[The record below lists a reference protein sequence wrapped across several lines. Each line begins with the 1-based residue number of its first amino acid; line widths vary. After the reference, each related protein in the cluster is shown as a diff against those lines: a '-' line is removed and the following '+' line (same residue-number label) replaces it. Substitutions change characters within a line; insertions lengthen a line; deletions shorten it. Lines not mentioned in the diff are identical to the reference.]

1 MIQHNYSWRMC
12 GSHMGKH
19 PLQLHICSITAEPS
33 SRTAPSKLCVR
44 RPQFPFEREAP
55 AGARAIDGS
64 PATLCAISLSTPVG
78 LSLTLSGTKRHKGSE
93 HRGKRARGG
102 SADALIAVEHV
113 VAFRFGFCRVRAAEA
128 SLQRMSSVHSQLIR
142 LSTELACNALCS
154 FACYVSALT

>member
-1 MIQHNYSWRMC
+1 MFTKGPTLSEDLPGIVSNFLELRTSYHTHGSGQGSVRCSSSPAPSTPQRCWMCKAQPSMRKGRLVLFLIHTMIQHNYSWRMC

-64 PATLCAISLSTPVG
+64 PATLCAISLSTP
-78 LSLTLSGTKRHKGSE
+78 
-93 HRGKRARGG
+93 
-102 SADALIAVEHV
+102 
-113 VAFRFGFCRVRAAEA
+113 
-128 SLQRMSSVHSQLIR
+128 
-142 LSTELACNALCS
+142 LACP
-154 FACYVSALT
+154 